1 MIKQDYIYIAKN
13 VSEAVFILLF
23 VMYPFVYAGLIFLL
37 LRSQNIIF
45 PIIFSLTLN
54 VTSIVAFVGGILFL
68 KKLYKKIGDKK

>member
-13 VSEAVFILLF
+13 ICEAVFILLF

-45 PIIFSLTLN
+45 PTIFSLTLN

-68 KKLYKKIGDKK
+68 RKLYKKIGVKK